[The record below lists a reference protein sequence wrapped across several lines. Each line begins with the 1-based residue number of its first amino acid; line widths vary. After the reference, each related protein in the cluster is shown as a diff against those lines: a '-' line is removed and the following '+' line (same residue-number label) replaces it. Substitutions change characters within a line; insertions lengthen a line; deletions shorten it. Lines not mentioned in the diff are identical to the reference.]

1 MFKDLPGRKD
11 NSLYLLFS
19 MFILKPQFFK
29 SKYRKGFTEMTTYTG
44 LDGAVYRLSS
54 QRLDHGGE
62 GEIYAVTD
70 SLHLAA
76 KKYHP
81 KYITAEREHKI
92 KAMLKA
98 PPSQAD
104 LSQFTWP
111 VDILYEDGRFVGY
124 IMPRIR
130 DFRKLNE
137 VYVTDDRQGKA
148 WGYYIEIAKNLSSA
162 LHCVHQI
169 GHVCGDLNP
178 DNICVDQ
185 SGLITLV
192 DNDSYHIYDP
202 TLNRVFR
209 CGVGRAEYVP
219 KELQGF
225 NFGSAP
231 LPTYTE
237 DTDNF
242 ALAVFIFCILMN
254 GAHPFMCA
262 LSKEGYSL
270 SEFQPVDNIVRGLFP
285 YLQSAP
291 GVTIPVYA
299 PPIDCLTPQLR
310 DLFKRAFVDGHSDP
324 GARPQAAEWFHA
336 LEELRGSLKQCTAD
350 SSHFYHSNAH
360 KCPWCTVERRL
371 SIGQALDSNVE
382 NIESITV
389 SSDSNLPI
397 QSTKSSTGSITTPA
411 STGSK
416 TGSGQGVFQKKTI
429 RLPIISNVAW
439 ILVLFVALLYIF
451 TEGSNTSNIS
461 NDGWGETTYY
471 NGDSYVG
478 NFINGKRHEFGTYFY
493 KDGSVFE
500 GDWKNG
506 DREGFGVLTLATG
519 QKYEGEWK
527 NDLMN
532 GFGIYYFDC
541 GCIYKG
547 EFKDDKLHGEGMHIR
562 HEDGFILIGRWENG
576 VFIE

>member
-104 LSQFTWP
+104 LSQFAWP

-148 WGYYIEIAKNLSSA
+148 WGYYIEIAKNLSAA
-162 LHCVHQI
+162 LHCVHQT

-242 ALAVFIFCILMN
+242 ALAVLIFCILMN

-262 LSKEGYSL
+262 LSKAGYSL
-270 SEFQPVDNIVRGLFP
+270 SEFQPKDNIVRGLFP

-324 GARPQAAEWFHA
+324 GARPKAAEWFHA
-336 LEELRGSLKQCTAD
+336 LEELRGSLQQCTAE
-350 SSHFYHSNAH
+350 SSHFYYSNAH
-360 KCPWCTVERRL
+360 KCPWCTVERRAHNIVAADLNQDTIVTTPRQSPVNNIRAGSSQFVSPSPVYHQRGNDFKKKTMLTSTIMYAFIGALLAMITGMEGAHDASTLL
-371 SIGQALDSNVE
+371 SLV
-382 NIESITV
+382 ITFMV
-389 SSDSNLPI
+389 I
-397 QSTKSSTGSITTPA
+397 GSIFGLVGTA
-411 STGSK
+411 IYNGFFS
-416 TGSGQGVFQKKTI
+416 
-429 RLPIISNVAW
+429 SNYTSSEYVMSLVAPF
-439 ILVLFVALLYIF
+439 LLALL
-451 TEGSNTSNIS
+451 
-461 NDGWGETTYY
+461 
-471 NGDSYVG
+471 
-478 NFINGKRHEFGTYFY
+478 
-493 KDGSVFE
+493 VFS
-500 GDWKNG
+500 GIGILLLLIAIAAAKN
-506 DREGFGVLTLATG
+506 
-519 QKYEGEWK
+519 
-527 NDLMN
+527 
-532 GFGIYYFDC
+532 
-541 GCIYKG
+541 
-547 EFKDDKLHGEGMHIR
+547 
-562 HEDGFILIGRWENG
+562 
-576 VFIE
+576 